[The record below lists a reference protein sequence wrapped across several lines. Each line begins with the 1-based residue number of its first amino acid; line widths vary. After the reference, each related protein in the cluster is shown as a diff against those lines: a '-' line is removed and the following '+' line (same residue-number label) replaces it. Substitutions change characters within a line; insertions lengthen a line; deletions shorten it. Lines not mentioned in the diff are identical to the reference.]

1 MIVLWRFSWLLMMDV
16 YSLFLQSDA
25 ELTWPDTY
33 CIVNTTYWRL
43 HCDFP
48 AKTEITE
55 IIVKNHIFKL
65 LTFIF
70 KMTQFIVLTS
80 EVVGNPARDYVQ

>member
-16 YSLFLQSDA
+16 YSQFLQSDA

-55 IIVKNHIFKL
+55 IISVYRQKSYF
-65 LTFIF
+65 
-70 KMTQFIVLTS
+70 
-80 EVVGNPARDYVQ
+80 